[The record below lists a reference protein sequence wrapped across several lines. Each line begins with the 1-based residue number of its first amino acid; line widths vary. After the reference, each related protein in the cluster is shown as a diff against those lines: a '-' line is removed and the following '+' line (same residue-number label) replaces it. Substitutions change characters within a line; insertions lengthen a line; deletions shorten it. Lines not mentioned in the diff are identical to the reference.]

1 MLATARICCLA
12 LTLGVAAAAP
22 ALAQTQYSIG
32 NPTNE
37 QQYMLELINRAR
49 ANGGAEAT
57 RLQGWTNNGSPV
69 FSGGLQEGQ
78 PSINGQSF
86 TIANTAQ
93 PLSWNILLNN
103 CAQARAQ
110 FLNDN
115 DQFFTGTN
123 PHTFGGTN
131 PEQRING
138 AGYSMNLA
146 TEYNGPTT
154 SGGFFPGPENV
165 AENESIGSGPFTG
178 ARLIAT
184 ILQQHNDL
192 FTDTTV
198 PGRGHRMSMML
209 TYWREIGIGVSAG
222 TDNDGGQ
229 TWDSLYTVQ
238 NFGAKANSTP
248 FITGVVYRDTNN
260 NGFYDPGEGIAGV
273 RIDVAGSNFFA
284 VSSSSG
290 GYSVPVPGN
299 GSFNV
304 TFSGSGQPTAQR
316 TVAVANSLN
325 AKADYVAGGVPAV
338 LANIS
343 TRLRMQNSGDVLIG
357 GMIAQGSAPKKVII
371 RALGPTLTDLGLAG
385 ALPDPTLEL
394 FQGNT
399 SVATNDNWRNSNQQV
414 EIQNSGLAPGRDA
427 EPAIIA
433 TLSPNQNYTAV
444 VRGKNGQF
452 GVAVVDAFDLDQAA
466 PSKLANISTRGFVGV
481 DDDVMIAG
489 VIVGPTGGGSIN
501 VLVRAL
507 GPTLTGFG
515 VPGAL
520 ANPTVDLVNSSGTV
534 IRSNDNW
541 KNDPS
546 QMALIQAANLA
557 PQHDAEAALVQAL
570 TPGAYT
576 AIVRGV
582 SRTTGVGL
590 VEAYNI
596 P

>member
-1 MLATARICCLA
+1 VFLLAVTAASRVIS
-12 LTLGVAAAAP
+12 
-22 ALAQTQYSIG
+22 QTQYSIG

-49 ANGGAEAT
+49 ADGGAEAT

-69 FSGGLQEGQ
+69 FSGGLQEGP

-93 PLSWNILLNN
+93 PLSWNTLLNN

-123 PHTFGGTN
+123 PHTFGGTT
-131 PEQRING
+131 PEQRINA

-178 ARLIAT
+178 ARLITT

-222 TDNDGGQ
+222 TDNGQ
-229 TWDSLYTVQ
+229 GNTWDSLYTVQ
-238 NFGAKANSTP
+238 NFGKIANSTP
-248 FITGVVYRDTNN
+248 FITGVVYHDTNG
-260 NGFYDPGEGIAGV
+260 NGFYDPGEGIGGV

-304 TFSGSGQPTAQR
+304 TFSGGGQPTTQR
-316 TVAVANSLN
+316 TVTVANSLN
-325 AKADYVAGGVPAV
+325 AKSDYVTAGAGVPAV

-343 TRLRMQNSGDVLIG
+343 TRLRMQSSSDVLIG
-357 GMIAQGSAPKKVII
+357 GMIAQGTAGKKVII
-371 RALGPTLTDLGLAG
+371 RAIGPTLTDFGLPG
-385 ALPDPTLEL
+385 ALQDPTLEV

-399 SVATNDNWRNSNQQV
+399 SVATNDDWRNSPQQA
-414 EIQNSGLAPGRDA
+414 EIQNSGLAPGKDA
-427 EPAIIA
+427 ESAIIV

-452 GVAVVDAFDLDQAA
+452 GLAVVDAFDLDQAA
-466 PSKLANISTRGFVGV
+466 ASKLANISTRGFVGV
-481 DDDVMIAG
+481 DDNVMIAG
-489 VIVGPTGGGSIN
+489 VIVGPASGGNMS

-507 GPTLTGFG
+507 GPTLTNFG
-515 VPGAL
+515 VAGAL
-520 ANPTVDLVNSSGTV
+520 PNPMVDLVNANGMV
-534 IRSNDNW
+534 LRSNDDW
-541 KNDPS
+541 KSDAS

-557 PQHDAEAALVQAL
+557 PQFDAEAALVHMVA
-570 TPGAYT
+570 PGAYT
-576 AIVRGV
+576 AVVRG
-582 SRTTGVGL
+582 SGRTTGVAL

-596 P
+596 Q